1 MDKFRTMSKRNRSLI
16 FTGLGIGAI
25 LVFALIF
32 TISNANKPPDPTPTP
47 APTLAPTTTSEPAA
61 VKLLVAGGDIFVPM
75 AHDYVLENYN
85 LDISTKRVSTF
96 RIKDDPGLGTEI
108 QCVWPGSE
116 SAFNDI
122 RDSRSGLVLASEKV
136 FSTYNVLMTRADEHL
151 PWFINA
157 GLVSQEEDGRYT
169 FDKMYE
175 LLQAALS
182 DKTWV
187 ELFTEQGL
195 EVTESDIA
203 AHPWMSLQV
212 NIATSAPEVS
222 SGGQSAYF
230 LFGAYLAA
238 GSNQVS
244 HVLTLDEL
252 ERVMPDLKKLW
263 DEQPLQDPSSPS
275 SFRKWV
281 AESYSV
287 PVVLS
292 SESLFSTWLEDLSE
306 DRKHDGDLIVGI
318 YPPVTTKTDHVL
330 AAVHPDCVALVNAFR
345 NDPTLHEMGWDE
357 GGMRTAAAGLNDKP
371 GKTDVSWI
379 SANALSLGEP
389 KKEVFDYFI
398 SIIRLPS
405 N

>member
-1 MDKFRTMSKRNRSLI
+1 MDKFRTMSKRSRSLI
-16 FTGLGIGAI
+16 FTGLGILAI
-25 LVFALIF
+25 LAFALIY
-32 TISNANKPPDPTPTP
+32 TISIANKPPDPTPTP
-47 APTLAPTTTSEPAA
+47 APTLAPTATPEPAA
-61 VKLLVAGGDIFVPM
+61 VKLLIAGGDIFVPM
-75 AHDYVLENYN
+75 AHDYVLETYK
-85 LDISTKRVSTF
+85 LDIATKRVSTF
-96 RIKDDPGLGTEI
+96 RIKEEPGLGTEI
-108 QCVWPGSE
+108 HCVWPGSE

-136 FSTYNVLMTRADEHL
+136 FSTYNVFMTRADEHL
-151 PWFINA
+151 PWLMNA
-157 GLVSQEEDGRYT
+157 GLVSQEADGRYT

-182 DKTWV
+182 DRTWA

-195 EVTESDIA
+195 KVSESDIA

-212 NIATSAPEVS
+212 NVATSAPEVS

-230 LFGAYLAA
+230 LFGTYLAA
-238 GSNQVS
+238 EGNQVS

-252 ERVMPDLKKLW
+252 EAVMPDLKKLW

-287 PVVLS
+287 PVVMS
-292 SESLFSTWLEDLSE
+292 SESLYLTWLSGLPEN
-306 DRKHDGDLIVGI
+306 RKKDGDLIVGI
-318 YPPVTTKTDHVL
+318 YPPTTSKTDHVL
-330 AAVHPDCVALVNAFR
+330 AAVHPDCIPLVNAFR
-345 NDPTLHEMGWDE
+345 NDPMLHQMGWNN

-371 GKTDVSWI
+371 GSSNVPWI

-389 KKEVFDYFI
+389 KKEVFDHFI
-398 SIIRLPS
+398 SVIRLPS